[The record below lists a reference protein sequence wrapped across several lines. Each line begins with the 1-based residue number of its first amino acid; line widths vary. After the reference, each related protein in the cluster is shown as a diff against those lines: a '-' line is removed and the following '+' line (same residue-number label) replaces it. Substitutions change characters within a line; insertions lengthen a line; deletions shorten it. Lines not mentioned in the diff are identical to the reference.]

1 MNERSFTNLF
11 LVITMSDSICPDAQL
26 PPQEAKRQQILRAT
40 LELLAQ
46 RGFHGFSVKQ
56 VAKAANV
63 AAGTVYLYFRDK
75 QDMIEQ
81 LHMEIIQSVASATFE
96 GWDNSAPPF
105 TRYQRLC
112 RNLWHFNIEHP
123 HALLCKGQFDQL
135 PPDVLRN
142 QYSEAQNLFAPLNA
156 LFNEGKQSGELEA
169 LPNEAMFCI
178 SVDSFWQMARKQ
190 HLGMVAMD
198 DVLLEQMIDSTWR
211 GISRNPNT

>member
-11 LVITMSDSICPDAQL
+11 VIITMPDSICPNTLL
-26 PPQEAKRQQILRAT
+26 PAQEAKRQQILRAT

-81 LHMEIIQSVASATFE
+81 LHMEIIHSVASATFE
-96 GWDNSAPPF
+96 GWDDNAPPF
-105 TRYQRLC
+105 TRYQHLC
-112 RNLWHFNIEHP
+112 RNLWHFNLKHP
-123 HALLCKGQFDQL
+123 EALLCKGQFDQL

-142 QYSEAQNLFAPLNA
+142 QYTEAQNLFTPLNA
-156 LFNEGKQSGELEA
+156 LFNEGRQTGELEA
-169 LPNEAMFCI
+169 LSNEVMFCI
-178 SVDSFWQMARKQ
+178 SIDTFWQMARKQ
-190 HLGMVAMD
+190 HLGMV
-198 DVLLEQMIDSTWR
+198 DVDNALLEQVIYSTWR
-211 GISRNPNT
+211 GISRNQNA